1 MKVLLIAKESL
12 MSMIVKHALDLIY
25 SYLLQNYRRDS
36 LIKIE
41 HNRSARTDSHQLLSY
56 VLLTGVKKCGFV
68 FPGEDVQIKTMSTGI
83 SLPLNVPDL
92 DYYEI
97 LINNELEQKHFDQI
111 ITTT

>member
-1 MKVLLIAKESL
+1 MSQAEKGIHLIPYC
-12 MSMIVKHALDLIY
+12 IPDLIICERNTSNPIMVLDAKY
-25 SYLLQNYRRDS
+25 KQ
-36 LIKIE
+36 

-97 LINNELEQKHFDQI
+97 LINNELKQKHFDQI